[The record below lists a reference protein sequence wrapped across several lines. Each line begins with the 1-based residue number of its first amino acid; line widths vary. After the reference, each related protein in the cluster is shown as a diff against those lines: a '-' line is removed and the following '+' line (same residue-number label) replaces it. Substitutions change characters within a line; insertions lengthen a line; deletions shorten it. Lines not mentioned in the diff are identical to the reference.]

1 MKLFSLRGFG
11 VSYRDRAGLHPAL
24 QGIDLDIEAGR
35 HLALL
40 GESGS
45 GKSTLAAA
53 LAGLLPAN
61 AVSTGRLTRPG
72 FAFEPRPG
80 RDIGM
85 VFQDPGGSL
94 DPLIRVGD
102 QIAEARRACR
112 GGRRGDALALARD
125 WLQRVALP
133 ELHSASRK
141 YPHQFSGGQK
151 QRIALAAALVSEPSV
166 LIADEPTSA
175 LDSITQ
181 HAIVELLRTLMGR
194 SIPADRAMG
203 SIGGNRQDA
212 KHLQGFPSRPRDE
225 PRRETLL
232 GGGLTL
238 VFVTHDIALASQLAD
253 DVAVLYQGRLVEA
266 GPAERLF
273 RAPAH
278 PYLKALLATRQE
290 LGNQAFGGSRSRRF
304 AEIDS
309 RDFSVRI
316 PQAAGGAG
324 HG

>member
-1 MKLFSLRGFG
+1 MTLFSLRHFG
-11 VSYRDRAGLHPAL
+11 VSYRDRSGLHPAL
-24 QGIDLDIEAGR
+24 QDIDLDIEAGR

-45 GKSTLAAA
+45 GKSTLALA

-61 AVSTGRLTRPG
+61 AVMTGELARPG
-72 FAFEPRPG
+72 FATMPRAG

-112 GGRRGDALALARD
+112 GGSRGQARSLARD
-125 WLQRVALP
+125 WLGRISLP
-133 ELHSASRK
+133 EPHAAVAK

-151 QRIALAAALVSEPSV
+151 QRIALAAALVSEPTV

-175 LDSITQ
+175 LDTITQ
-181 HAIVELLRTLMGR
+181 HAIVELLRALT
-194 SIPADRAMG
+194 AG
-203 SIGGNRQDA
+203 S
-212 KHLQGFPSRPRDE
+212 
-225 PRRETLL
+225 
-232 GGGLTL
+232 GLTL
-238 VFVTHDIALASQLAD
+238 IFVTHDIALASQLAD

-273 RAPAH
+273 RAPSH

-290 LGNQAFGGSRSRRF
+290 LGAIRLRRF
-304 AEIDS
+304 AEIDPQ
-309 RDFSVRI
+309 DFSVKI
-316 PQAAGGAG
+316 PQASGEAGRG
-324 HG
+324 

>member
-11 VSYRDRAGLHPAL
+11 VSYRDRAGMHPAL
-24 QGIDLDIEAGR
+24 QGVDLDIEAGR

-61 AVSTGRLTRPG
+61 AASAGRLTRPG
-72 FAFEPRPG
+72 FASQPRPG

-94 DPLIRVGD
+94 DPLIPVGD

-112 GGRRGDALALARD
+112 GGSRADALALAQD
-125 WLQRVALP
+125 WLGRMALP
-133 ELHSASRK
+133 DPHAASRK

-181 HAIVELLRTLMGR
+181 HAIVELLRALT
-194 SIPADRAMG
+194 AG
-203 SIGGNRQDA
+203 S
-212 KHLQGFPSRPRDE
+212 
-225 PRRETLL
+225 
-232 GGGLTL
+232 GLTL
-238 VFVTHDIALASQLAD
+238 IFVTHDIALASQLAD

-273 RAPAH
+273 RTPSH

-290 LGNQAFGGSRSRRF
+290 LKDQELKGLDFGNQALGHPRSRRF
-304 AEIDS
+304 AEIDP
-309 RDFSVRI
+309 RDFSVKV
-316 PQAAGGAG
+316 PAVGEGAG

>member
-1 MKLFSLRGFG
+1 MKLFSLRAFG
-11 VSYRDRAGLHPAL
+11 VSYRDRAGMQPAL
-24 QGIDLDIEAGR
+24 RNIDLDIEAGR

-61 AVSTGRLTRPG
+61 AVTAGRLARPG
-72 FAFEPRPG
+72 FAAPPRLG

-112 GGRRGDALALARD
+112 GGTRGQAVALAKD
-125 WLQRVALP
+125 WLGRVALP
-133 ELHSASRK
+133 DPHHAFRK

-151 QRIALAAALVSEPSV
+151 QRLALAAALVSEPGV

-181 HAIVELLRTLMGR
+181 HAIVGLLQALTAE
-194 SIPADRAMG
+194 S
-203 SIGGNRQDA
+203 
-212 KHLQGFPSRPRDE
+212 
-225 PRRETLL
+225 
-232 GGGLTL
+232 GLTL
-238 VFVTHDIALASQLAD
+238 IFVTHDIALASQLAD

-273 RAPAH
+273 SAPAH

-290 LGNQAFGGSRSRRF
+290 LGATRAGRF
-304 AEIDS
+304 AEIDPV
-309 RDFSVRI
+309 DFSVRI
-316 PQAAGGAG
+316 PQATGAAG

>member
-11 VSYRDRAGLHPAL
+11 VSYRDRTGMHPAL

-61 AVSTGRLTRPG
+61 AVTAGRLSRPG
-72 FAFEPRPG
+72 FAAQPRAG

-112 GGRRGDALALARD
+112 GGSRADALALARD
-125 WLQRVALP
+125 WLGRMALP
-133 ELHSASRK
+133 DPHAASRK

-181 HAIVELLRTLMGR
+181 HAIVELLRTLTT
-194 SIPADRAMG
+194 G
-203 SIGGNRQDA
+203 S
-212 KHLQGFPSRPRDE
+212 
-225 PRRETLL
+225 
-232 GGGLTL
+232 GLTL
-238 VFVTHDIALASQLAD
+238 IFVTHDIALASQLAD

-278 PYLKALLATRQE
+278 PYLRALLQTRQE
-290 LGNQAFGGSRSRRF
+290 LKSPELGNEELGHPRSRRF
-304 AEIDS
+304 AEIDP
-309 RDFSVRI
+309 RDFSVKV
-316 PQAAGGAG
+316 PSAAQEHD

>member
-11 VSYRDRAGLHPAL
+11 VSYRDRAGMHPAL
-24 QGIDLDIEAGR
+24 QAIDLDIEAGR

-53 LAGLLPAN
+53 LAGLLPSN

-72 FAFEPRPG
+72 FASQPRPG

-112 GGRRGDALALARD
+112 GGSRADALALAQD
-125 WLQRVALP
+125 WLGRMALP
-133 ELHSASRK
+133 DPHAALRK

-151 QRIALAAALVSEPSV
+151 QRIALAAALVSEPSM

-181 HAIVELLRTLMGR
+181 HAIVELLRTLT
-194 SIPADRAMG
+194 AG
-203 SIGGNRQDA
+203 S
-212 KHLQGFPSRPRDE
+212 
-225 PRRETLL
+225 
-232 GGGLTL
+232 GLTL
-238 VFVTHDIALASQLAD
+238 IFVTHDIALASQLAD

-273 RAPAH
+273 RAPSH

-290 LGNQAFGGSRSRRF
+290 LKSLELKSLDLENQGLGRPRSRRF
-304 AEIDS
+304 AEIDP
-309 RDFSVRI
+309 RDFSVKV
-316 PQAAGGAG
+316 PAVGEGAG

>member
-11 VSYRDRAGLHPAL
+11 VSYRDRAGMHPAL
-24 QGIDLDIEAGR
+24 QGVDLDIEAGR

-61 AVSTGRLTRPG
+61 AASTGRLTRPG
-72 FAFEPRPG
+72 FASQPWPG

-94 DPLIRVGD
+94 DPLIPVGD

-112 GGRRGDALALARD
+112 GGSRADALALARD
-125 WLQRVALP
+125 WLGRMALP
-133 ELHSASRK
+133 DPHVASRK

-181 HAIVELLRTLMGR
+181 HAIVELLRALT
-194 SIPADRAMG
+194 AG
-203 SIGGNRQDA
+203 S
-212 KHLQGFPSRPRDE
+212 
-225 PRRETLL
+225 
-232 GGGLTL
+232 GLTL
-238 VFVTHDIALASQLAD
+238 IFVTHDIALASQLAD
-253 DVAVLYQGRLVEA
+253 DVAVLYQGRVVEA

-273 RAPAH
+273 RTPSH

-290 LGNQAFGGSRSRRF
+290 LKDLELKGLDLGNQGLGRPRSRRF
-304 AEIDS
+304 AEIDP
-309 RDFSVRI
+309 RDFSVRV
-316 PQAAGGAG
+316 PAVGEGAG

>member
-11 VSYRDRAGLHPAL
+11 VSYRDRTGMHPAL
-24 QGIDLDIEAGR
+24 QGVDLDIEAGR

-61 AVSTGRLTRPG
+61 AASAGRLTRPG
-72 FAFEPRPG
+72 FASQPRPG

-94 DPLIRVGD
+94 DPLIPVGD

-112 GGRRGDALALARD
+112 GGSRADALVLARD
-125 WLQRVALP
+125 WLGRMALP
-133 ELHSASRK
+133 DPHAASRK

-181 HAIVELLRTLMGR
+181 HAIVKLLRALT
-194 SIPADRAMG
+194 AG
-203 SIGGNRQDA
+203 S
-212 KHLQGFPSRPRDE
+212 
-225 PRRETLL
+225 
-232 GGGLTL
+232 GLTL
-238 VFVTHDIALASQLAD
+238 IFVTHDIALASQLAD

-273 RAPAH
+273 RTPSH

-290 LGNQAFGGSRSRRF
+290 LKDLELKGLDLENQGLGRPRSRRF
-304 AEIDS
+304 AEIDP
-309 RDFSVRI
+309 RDFSVKV
-316 PQAAGGAG
+316 PAVGEGGG

>member
-11 VSYRDRAGLHPAL
+11 VSYRDRAGMQPAL

-45 GKSTLAAA
+45 GKSTLASA

-72 FAFEPRPG
+72 FASEPRPG

-94 DPLIRVGD
+94 DPLIRVGN

-112 GGRRGDALALARD
+112 GGSRADALALARD
-125 WLQRVALP
+125 WLERVALP
-133 ELHSASRK
+133 EPDTASRK

-151 QRIALAAALVSEPSV
+151 QRIALAAALVSEPIV

-181 HAIVELLRTLMGR
+181 HAIVELLRTLMAA
-194 SIPADRAMG
+194 S
-203 SIGGNRQDA
+203 
-212 KHLQGFPSRPRDE
+212 
-225 PRRETLL
+225 
-232 GGGLTL
+232 GLTL

-278 PYLKALLATRQE
+278 PYLKALLQTRRELGYQE
-290 LGNQAFGGSRSRRF
+290 LGYQELGHREAGVSRSRRF
-304 AEIDS
+304 AEIDPS
-309 RDFSVRI
+309 NFAVRI
-316 PQAAGGAG
+316 PQATGDPG

>member
-11 VSYRDRAGLHPAL
+11 VSYRDHAGMHPAL
-24 QGIDLDIEAGR
+24 QGVDLDIEAGR

-61 AVSTGRLTRPG
+61 AASTGRLTRPG
-72 FAFEPRPG
+72 FASQPRPG

-94 DPLIRVGD
+94 DPLIPVGD

-112 GGRRGDALALARD
+112 GGSRADALALARD
-125 WLQRVALP
+125 WLGRMALP
-133 ELHSASRK
+133 DPHAASRK

-181 HAIVELLRTLMGR
+181 HAIVELLRALT
-194 SIPADRAMG
+194 AG
-203 SIGGNRQDA
+203 S
-212 KHLQGFPSRPRDE
+212 
-225 PRRETLL
+225 
-232 GGGLTL
+232 GLTL
-238 VFVTHDIALASQLAD
+238 IFVTHDIALASQLAD
-253 DVAVLYQGRLVEA
+253 DVAVLYQGRVVEA

-273 RAPAH
+273 RTPSH

-290 LGNQAFGGSRSRRF
+290 LKDLELKDLELKGLDLGNQGLGRPRSRRF
-304 AEIDS
+304 AEIDP
-309 RDFSVRI
+309 RDFSVRV
-316 PQAAGGAG
+316 PAVGEGGG